1 MSFFDYVKEED
12 SESSKSNNEDE
23 DEDGW
28 IEIKPKIKCNIL
40 KR

>member
-28 IEIKPKIKCNIL
+28 IEIKPK
-40 KR
+40 

>member
-12 SESSKSNNEDE
+12 SENSKSNNEDE

-40 KR
+40 KC